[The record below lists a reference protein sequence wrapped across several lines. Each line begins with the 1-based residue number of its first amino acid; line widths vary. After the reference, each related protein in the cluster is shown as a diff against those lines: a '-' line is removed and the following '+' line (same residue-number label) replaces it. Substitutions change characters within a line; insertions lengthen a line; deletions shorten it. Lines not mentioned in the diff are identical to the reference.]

1 VYYATEYTGPPIL
14 FAPKGIHVRLFS
26 NSLIIHNHRAASSA
40 DGDASSILLFGGLM
54 RQFGE
59 LEAAIMDV
67 LWNGAEP
74 MRVRDVLDELNQDR
88 DLAYTTVMT
97 VLTNL
102 HRKGWVEREME
113 DRAYRYRTVT
123 TREEATAQTLRDLLD
138 SAGDRE
144 SVLLHFVSS
153 ASEEESDILR
163 RALRRKAR
171 KR

>member
-1 VYYATEYTGPPIL
+1 
-14 FAPKGIHVRLFS
+14 
-26 NSLIIHNHRAASSA
+26 
-40 DGDASSILLFGGLM
+40 M
-54 RQFGE
+54 RQLGE

-67 LWNGAEP
+67 LWTAAAP
-74 MRVRDVLDELNQDR
+74 MRVRDVLDGLER

-102 HRKGWVEREME
+102 HRKGWVDRELE
-113 DRAYRYRTVT
+113 DRAYRYRPVT
-123 TREEATAQTLRDLLD
+123 TREEATAQTLHDLLD
-138 SAGDRE
+138 AAGDRE
-144 SVLLHFVSS
+144 SVLLHFVGS

>member
-1 VYYATEYTGPPIL
+1 MYYVTSYTYPL
-14 FAPKGIHVRLFS
+14 RLTR
-26 NSLIIHNHRAASSA
+26 LASPSA
-40 DGDASSILLFGGLM
+40 GSTLTGGGLM

-67 LWNGAEP
+67 LWNAAEP
-74 MRVRDVLDELNQDR
+74 MRVRDVLDELNQER

-102 HRKGWVEREME
+102 HRKGWVDREME

-138 SAGDRE
+138 SADDRE

>member
-1 VYYATEYTGPPIL
+1 
-14 FAPKGIHVRLFS
+14 
-26 NSLIIHNHRAASSA
+26 
-40 DGDASSILLFGGLM
+40 M

-67 LWNGAEP
+67 LWTAAEP
-74 MRVRDVLDELNQDR
+74 MRVRDVLDELNRDR

-102 HRKGWVEREME
+102 HRKGWVARELE
-113 DRAYRYRTVT
+113 ERAYRYRTVT
-123 TREEATAQTLRDLLD
+123 TREEATAQTLRELLD

-153 ASEEESDILR
+153 ASDEESDILR

>member
-1 VYYATEYTGPPIL
+1 
-14 FAPKGIHVRLFS
+14 
-26 NSLIIHNHRAASSA
+26 
-40 DGDASSILLFGGLM
+40 M

-67 LWNGAEP
+67 LWTAAEP
-74 MRVRDVLDELNQDR
+74 LRVRDVLDELNR
-88 DLAYTTVMT
+88 TRALAYTTVMT

-102 HRKGWVEREME
+102 HRKGWVDRELE
-113 DRAYRYRTVT
+113 DRAYRYRTTT
-123 TREEATAQTLRDLLD
+123 TREEATARTLRDLLD
-138 SAGDRE
+138 SADDRE